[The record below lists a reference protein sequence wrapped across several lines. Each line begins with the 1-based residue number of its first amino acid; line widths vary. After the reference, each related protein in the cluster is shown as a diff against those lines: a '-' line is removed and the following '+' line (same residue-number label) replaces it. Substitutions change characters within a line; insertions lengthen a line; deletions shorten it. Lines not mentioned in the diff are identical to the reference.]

1 MDLSTRYLGL
11 DLRSPLIASAGPV
24 TSTADGVR
32 KLADA
37 GVGAV
42 VLPSLFE
49 EELRQQADQDSRLAS
64 AGTESFPEALSYLPD
79 TTFDHSPH
87 RYLHLIEQATVAA
100 GPGVPVIGSL
110 NGVSP
115 GGWTDY
121 ATAMQEAGAAAIEL
135 NIYYLPGDP
144 PPASFPHGGLRPP
157 VPAGPSP
164 FIAARDAERRYTE
177 ILISVKAAVR
187 IPVAVKIGPY
197 FSSPGEMATVLD
209 RAGADGL
216 VLFNRFMQTDID
228 PETFTVSAGFRLSSP
243 GESALPRS
251 WIALLR
257 GKVRCSLAAT
267 TGVETPA
274 DVAAYLLAGADV
286 VMTTSALLRH
296 GPGYAS
302 HLLDGLAGWMHRKG
316 FATVTELR
324 GLLSAEAGL
333 AVPGRTG
340 YLSAIEQATHA
351 FG

>member
-1 MDLSTRYLGL
+1 MDLSTKYLGL
-11 DLRSPLIASAGPV
+11 ELRNPLIASAGPL

-32 KLADA
+32 KLADV

-49 EELRQQADQDSRLAS
+49 EELRHQADLDARLAS

-79 TTFDHSPH
+79 TTFDHWPH
-87 RYLHLIEQATVAA
+87 RYLHLIEQATAAA
-100 GPGVPVIGSL
+100 GPGVPVIASL
-110 NGVSP
+110 NGVST

-121 ATAMQEAGAAAIEL
+121 ATAMQDAGAAAIEL

-144 PPASFPHGGLRPP
+144 LIP
-157 VPAGPSP
+157 
-164 FIAARDAERRYTE
+164 ARDAERRYTE

-197 FSSPGEMATVLD
+197 FSSPGEMATLLD

-296 GPGYAS
+296 GPGYAAD
-302 HLLDGLAGWMHRKG
+302 LLDGLAGWMHRKG
-316 FATVTELR
+316 FSTVTELR

-333 AVPGRTG
+333 AVPGRAG

-351 FG
+351 FGSARGS

>member
-1 MDLSTRYLGL
+1 MDLTTAYLGL
-11 DLRSPLIASAGPV
+11 QLRNPLVASAGPL

-49 EELRQQADQDSRLAS
+49 EELRHQADQDSRLAS

-79 TTFDHSPH
+79 TTFDHWPH
-87 RYLHLIEQATVAA
+87 RYLHLIEQATAAA
-100 GPGVPVIGSL
+100 GPGVPVIASL
-110 NGVSP
+110 NGVST

-121 ATAMQEAGAAAIEL
+121 ATAMQDAGAAGIEL

-144 PPASFPHGGLRPP
+144 LIP
-157 VPAGPSP
+157 
-164 FIAARDAERRYTE
+164 ARDAERRYTE

-197 FSSPGEMATVLD
+197 FSSPGEMATLLD

-257 GKVRCSLAAT
+257 GKVSCSLAAT

-296 GPGYAS
+296 GPGYAA

-316 FATVTELR
+316 FAAMTELR

-351 FG
+351 FGSPQTNLR

>member
-1 MDLSTRYLGL
+1 MDLSTKYLGL
-11 DLRSPLIASAGPV
+11 NLRNPLVASAGPL

-32 KLADA
+32 QLADA

-49 EELRQQADQDSRLAS
+49 EELRHQADQDSRLAS

-79 TTFDHSPH
+79 TTFDHWPH
-87 RYLHLIEQATVAA
+87 RYLHLIEQATAA
-100 GPGVPVIGSL
+100 ASPGVPVIASL
-110 NGVSP
+110 NGLST

-121 ATAMQEAGAAAIEL
+121 ATAMQDAGAAGIEL

-144 PPASFPHGGLRPP
+144 PPTSL
-157 VPAGPSP
+157 SP
-164 FIAARDAERRYTE
+164 FIPARDAERRYTE
-177 ILISVKAAVR
+177 LLIMVKAAVR

-197 FSSPGEMATVLD
+197 FSSPGEMATILD
-209 RAGADGL
+209 EAGADGL

-228 PETFTVSAGFRLSSP
+228 PETFTVSTGFRLSSP
-243 GESALPRS
+243 GEAALPRN

-296 GPGYAS
+296 GPGYAA

-316 FATVTELR
+316 FGTVTELR

-340 YLSAIEQATHA
+340 YLSAIEQATHTFRSTRA
-351 FG
+351 V